1 MTEIAHPVYLK
12 PSAQAEAL
20 AEALAKFG
28 FSTEVRKWRDYLQHP
43 CVVIRC
49 GDGLHVRQTEY
60 IYAAPLSGDPD
71 GQYWW
76 WRVSP
81 DDPLTM
87 TILAP
92 ISDVSVTVDVLMRS
106 ITMPQIQDGSNGA

>member
-1 MTEIAHPVYLK
+1 MSDVVHPVYLK

-28 FSTEVRKWRDYLQHP
+28 LSTEVRKWRDYLQHP

-49 GDGLHVRQTEY
+49 GDGLHVWQTEY

-92 ISDVSVTVDVLMRS
+92 ISDVSVTVAVLTQS
-106 ITMPQIQDGSNGA
+106 ITMPQIRGAG